1 MTELQSL
8 LTRQLAGWPE
18 AAQRYRDLREV
29 QTKEITI
36 SGMPVRVQYNP
47 ARAVSTLA
55 RTDAASIAARPCFL
69 YSPFS
74 PSTLPYRPWTMCRSR

>member
-69 YSPFS
+69 
-74 PSTLPYRPWTMCRSR
+74 